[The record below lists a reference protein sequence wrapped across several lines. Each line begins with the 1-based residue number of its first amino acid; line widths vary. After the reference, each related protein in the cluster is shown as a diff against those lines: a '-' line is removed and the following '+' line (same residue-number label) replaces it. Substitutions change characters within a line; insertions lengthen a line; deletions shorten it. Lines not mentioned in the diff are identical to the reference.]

1 MIDVIVYDVVA
12 VAGAITKIANGRT
25 VVKLKYWLELQTQMM
40 QFDVLFDGE
49 TEFVKLDQWFEYE
62 Y

>member
-1 MIDVIVYDVVA
+1 MMIVYDVVA
-12 VAGAITKIANGRT
+12 VARAIEKIANGRT
-25 VVKLKYWLELQTQMM
+25 VVKLKYLLELQSQMM

-49 TEFVKLDQWFEYE
+49 TEFVRLDQWFEYE